1 MKELMI
7 ASAAAS
13 ATTPLDDTPLCFCGC
28 DSPDMDIVRMQCCK
42 QFIHRN
48 CLLAYLRS
56 NSQRCF
62 CRHVIAD
69 IVTVMGYPII
79 DRSQPLPPTPAKS
92 PSKMSPGKKCDLQQL
107 QFEVTTP
114 LCLAD
119 EMRSNSQEKKRKA
132 QLQQANRMIT
142 ALGKDIE
149 KQGGGPGAVV
159 TVKTDYRALSH
170 NIGIVGVI
178 YEMKTTGGARVA
190 TIAGM
195 LSSGSR
201 KVNWWIPSD

>member
-1 MKELMI
+1 MI
-7 ASAAAS
+7 A
-13 ATTPLDDTPLCFCGC
+13 
-28 DSPDMDIVRMQCCK
+28 
-42 QFIHRN
+42 
-48 CLLAYLRS
+48 
-56 NSQRCF
+56 
-62 CRHVIAD
+62 
-69 IVTVMGYPII
+69 
-79 DRSQPLPPTPAKS
+79 
-92 PSKMSPGKKCDLQQL
+92 
-107 QFEVTTP
+107 
-114 LCLAD
+114 
-119 EMRSNSQEKKRKA
+119 
-132 QLQQANRMIT
+132 

-170 NIGIVGVI
+170 NIGRVGVI